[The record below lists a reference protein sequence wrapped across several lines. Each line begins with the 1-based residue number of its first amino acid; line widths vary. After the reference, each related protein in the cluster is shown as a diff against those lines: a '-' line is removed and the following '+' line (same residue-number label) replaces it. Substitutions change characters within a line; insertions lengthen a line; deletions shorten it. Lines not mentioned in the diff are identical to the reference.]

1 MHRSKVY
8 GQDISLKDLCFHILY
23 RWRSLLLAALIGA
36 VIMGG
41 NQYLTL
47 NRIHGEGKLTKEER
61 EFELNYRVY
70 WDSLNTAKKSIETYE
85 KQLAQIAEY
94 EANSVWIQLD
104 PNEVWVAKN
113 TYYVQAESALTSQSG
128 EKVDLSLSVMQMYA
142 TLLLDNL
149 DAEQTKNLLG
159 TSEKRYVQELVQVDV
174 SEKTH
179 LLTLEIQGSSQE
191 QVAQAMEYFDSRLT
205 GVCRE
210 KAEAVQTHTL
220 TSISE
225 EVYSKQDD
233 TTTDKKDSE
242 KKERH
247 LNVQKQELNDRQREY
262 QGEIQKNQELIDS
275 LETKGEPV
283 EPGTHI
289 LRFTV
294 TGFLLGFLALAFLYT
309 VLYLTGGRIHS
320 PADVSDRFGLP
331 LFGNLYHSRARHPGK
346 GIDGWLEKLET
357 RHVQRDDAKVWENVA
372 ALAKEQTGGAELL
385 LTGTVPQETLA
396 KVKEKLSSMM
406 PDTEIRTE
414 GSFNDNAEA
423 ITASGSGGKVL
434 LVEEKYTSRLRD
446 LERAVDVLLINEA
459 DVEGCIVL

>member
-8 GQDISLKDLCFHILY
+8 GQDISLRDLCFHILY
-23 RWRSLLLAALIGA
+23 RWRSLLIAALIVA
-36 VIMGG
+36 VVMGG

-47 NRIHGEGKLTKEER
+47 ERVHGEGKLTKEER
-61 EFELNYRVY
+61 DFELEYRVY

-94 EANSVWIQLD
+94 EANSVWLQLD

-113 TYYVQAESALTSQSG
+113 TYYVQAESALTSQTG
-128 EKVDLSLSVMQMYA
+128 EKVDLSFSVMQMYA

-149 DAEQTKNLLG
+149 DPEQTQKLLG
-159 TSEKRYVQELVQVDV
+159 TSEKRYVQELVQVEV

-179 LLTLEIQGSSQE
+179 LLTLEILGSSQD
-191 QVAQAMEYFDSRLT
+191 QVAQAMAYFDSRLT
-205 GVCRE
+205 TECRE
-210 KAEAVQTHTL
+210 KAEAVNPHTL

-233 TTTDKKDSE
+233 DTTEKKDTD

-247 LNVQKQELNDRQREY
+247 LNVQKQELNDREREY

-275 LETKGEPV
+275 LETQGEPR

-289 LRFTV
+289 LRFAV
-294 TGFLLGFLALAFLYT
+294 IGFLLGFLVLAFLYA
-309 VLYLTGGRIHS
+309 LMYLTGGRIHS
-320 PADVSDRFGLP
+320 PADVSERFGVP

-357 RHVQRDDAKVWENVA
+357 KHIQRDDAKVWENVA
-372 ALAKEQTGGAELL
+372 ALAKEQTGDAELL
-385 LTGTVPQETLA
+385 LTGTVPEETLA
-396 KVKEKLSSMM
+396 KVKEKLAPLM
-406 PDTEIRTE
+406 PGTEIRAE

-423 ITASGSGGKVL
+423 ITASGNGRKVL
-434 LVEEKYTSRLRD
+434 LVEEKYVSRLRD
-446 LERAVDVLLINEA
+446 LERTVDVLLINESA
-459 DVEGCIVL
+459 VEGCIVL